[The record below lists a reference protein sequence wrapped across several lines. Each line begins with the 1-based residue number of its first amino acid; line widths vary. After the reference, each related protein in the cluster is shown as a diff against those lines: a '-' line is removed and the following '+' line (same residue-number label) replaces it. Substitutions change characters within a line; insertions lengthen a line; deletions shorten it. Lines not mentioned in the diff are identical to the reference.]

1 MNEKI
6 LVVDDE
12 ENIVKLVSYNL
23 EEEGY
28 EIITANEGKEALAKV
43 EQENPDLMIL
53 DLMLPKIDGFDI
65 CRKVRK
71 NDQANNLP
79 IIILSAKEEEID
91 KILGLEL
98 GADDYVT
105 KPFSP
110 RELIARVKAVLRR
123 VDYSEDDREDKTLRI
138 NEVEMDLKKHQVSIN
153 GHELNLT
160 PKEFELLSILIR
172 HPGQVFSRDNL
183 LGEIWDYNYHGDTR
197 TVDVHV
203 RRLRKKIS
211 EYSEE
216 KHIITV
222 RGVGYKFKE
231 EKDK

>member
-1 MNEKI
+1 MGTKI

-23 EEEGY
+23 EQEGY
-28 EIITANEGKEALAKV
+28 EIIKANDGKEALAKIK
-43 EQENPDLMIL
+43 QEKPDLMVL
-53 DLMLPKIDGFDI
+53 DLMLPKVDGFDI

-71 NDQANNLP
+71 NDQLKNLP

-123 VDYSEDDREDKTLRI
+123 VDYNIETKDEVLKTGQ
-138 NEVEMDLKKHQVSIN
+138 VELDLKKHQVRIN
-153 GHELNLT
+153 EQEISLT
-160 PKEFELLSILIR
+160 PKEFQLLSILIK

-203 RRLRKKIS
+203 RRLRKKIG
-211 EYSEE
+211 EYSDQ

-231 EKDK
+231 D

>member
-1 MNEKI
+1 MGTKI

-23 EEEGY
+23 TQEGY
-28 EIITANEGKEALAKV
+28 QVIIATDGQEALTKAQ
-43 EQENPDLMIL
+43 QENPDLMIL
-53 DLMLPKIDGFDI
+53 DLMLPKVDGLDI
-65 CRKVRK
+65 CRELRK
-71 NDQANNLP
+71 NSSTSELP

-123 VDYSEDDREDKTLRI
+123 TDYSLAGQTGKILQAQGIELDLR
-138 NEVEMDLKKHQVSIN
+138 KHQVKVAGSEI
-153 GHELNLT
+153 NLT
-160 PKEFELLSILIR
+160 PKEFNLLSILIK

-183 LGEIWDYNYHGDTR
+183 LKKVWDYNYHGDTR
-197 TVDVHV
+197 TVDVHI

-211 EYSEE
+211 QHSSQQ
-216 KHIITV
+216 HIITV
-222 RGVGYKFKE
+222 RGVGYKFT
-231 EKDK
+231 DD

>member
-1 MNEKI
+1 MATKI

-23 EEEGY
+23 TQEGY
-28 EIITANEGKEALAKV
+28 EVIIANDGQDALTKAK
-43 EQENPDLMIL
+43 QEKPDLMIL
-53 DLMLPKIDGFDI
+53 DLMLPKVDGLDI
-65 CRKVRK
+65 CRELRK
-71 NDQANNLP
+71 NSNTSELP

-123 VDYSEDDREDKTLRI
+123 TDYSVDGQTDKILKTEGIEL
-138 NEVEMDLKKHQVSIN
+138 NLKKYQVKIEGN
-153 GHELNLT
+153 EINLT
-160 PKEFELLSILIR
+160 PKEFDLLSILIK

-183 LGEIWDYNYHGDTR
+183 LEKVWDYNYHGDTR
-197 TVDVHV
+197 TVDVHI

-211 EYSEE
+211 QYSSQQ
-216 KHIITV
+216 HIITV
-222 RGVGYKFKE
+222 RGVGYKFK
-231 EKDK
+231 DN